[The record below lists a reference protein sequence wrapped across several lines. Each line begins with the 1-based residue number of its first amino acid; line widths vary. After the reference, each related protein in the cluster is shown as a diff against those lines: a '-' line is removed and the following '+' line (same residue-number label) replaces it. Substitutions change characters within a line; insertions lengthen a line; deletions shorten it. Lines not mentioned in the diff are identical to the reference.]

1 MSADG
6 RTFASTTAHV
16 VEWSDLDPSTLLRLF
31 RQDMENQG
39 YVEYVSET
47 EVDETIVGELAELVV
62 MLRDIAPRDDP
73 WLRPREADRHLRLV
87 R

>member
-1 MSADG
+1 
-6 RTFASTTAHV
+6 
-16 VEWSDLDPSTLLRLF
+16 
-31 RQDMENQG
+31 MENQG
-39 YVEYVSET
+39 YAEYVSET
-47 EVDETIVGELAELVV
+47 DVDETIVGELAELVV